1 MTRRLFGRMLVAAGL
16 VCVAGAHWFSSRAS
30 PARVIRALKPDTF
43 PGRLREPDEAAM
55 RTEGKWKG

>member
-1 MTRRLFGRMLVAAGL
+1 MLVAAGL